1 MHATNRHSLSARC
14 ALAAAIVAPIGLG
27 TPPAHAD
34 AFSTYGDHYRAFA
47 TPPVGNGSFGV
58 TGDALPDGRLL
69 MVTGNSVFLESSA
82 GSAVFHEVA
91 LLDETRTGGSTDPAF
106 LTVSPD
112 GQRIA
117 IGTGF
122 GKPVAVFQTSA
133 LGTPN
138 APTTLTSGTLADYFA
153 VGHYD
158 GTWFDNTSLALTAG
172 EFGQPSFV
180 SMLDTTSTPHNPL
193 NETVVTNIL
202 GGSAGIAFDSAGRL
216 YTANGFAYGTG
227 SDTGNIRAFEPA
239 DWINGADFESDGT
252 LIGDILSGNA
262 LNMDADGNLF
272 VGGGDFNN
280 FDAGYLGVVHA
291 QAIAD
296 ALAGLGPIDPDN
308 PLHLARLD
316 PRLDGFGFFGSAFN
330 ASTGELYITDGAT
343 WYATV
348 PAPSSLAPLAAAGLL
363 ARRRRRD

>member
-1 MHATNRHSLSARC
+1 MSTTLRPSVAARSRC
-14 ALAAAIVAPIGLG
+14 ALVLSLVAAAAP
-27 TPPAHAD
+27 AMAD

-58 TGDALPDGRLL
+58 AGDALPDGRLL
-69 MVTGNSVFLESSA
+69 MVTGNSVFLESHA
-82 GSAVFHEVA
+82 GSAVFSEVA
-91 LLDETRTGGSTDPAF
+91 ILDASQTGGSTDPAF

-122 GKPVAVFQTSA
+122 GKPVAVFETNA

-138 APTTLTSGTLADYFA
+138 APTTLTSGTLADYFT
-153 VGHYD
+153 VGHFD

-180 SMLDTTSTPHNPL
+180 SMLDTTSAPDNPL
-193 NETVVTNIL
+193 NEPVVTNIL
-202 GGSAGIAFDSAGRL
+202 GGSAGVAFDSAGRL

-227 SDTGNIRAFEPA
+227 SDTGNIRVFEPA
-239 DWINGADFESDGT
+239 DWIGGVDFETGGT

-262 LNMDADGNLF
+262 LNIDADGNLF
-272 VGGGDFNN
+272 VGGGDFSN
-280 FDAGYLGVVHA
+280 FDAGYLGIINAH
-291 QAIAD
+291 AIAD
-296 ALAGLGPIDPDN
+296 ALAGAGPIDPHN

-330 ASTGELYITDGAT
+330 PATGELYITDGQT

-348 PAPSSLAPLAAAGLL
+348 PAPSSLALLAAAGLV

>member
-1 MHATNRHSLSARC
+1 MHATHRHSLSARC
-14 ALAAAIVAPIGLG
+14 GSPQPSSHRSARTPRPLSPTPSPPTATTTAPS
-27 TPPAHAD
+27 P
-34 AFSTYGDHYRAFA
+34 R
-47 TPPVGNGSFGV
+47 PPVGNGSFGV
-58 TGDALPDGRLL
+58 AGDALPDGRLL

-82 GSAVFHEVA
+82 GSAVFNEVA

-262 LNMDADGNLF
+262 
-272 VGGGDFNN
+272 
-280 FDAGYLGVVHA
+280 A
-291 QAIAD
+291 QHGRRRQP
-296 ALAGLGPIDPDN
+296 LRRRRGFQQLRRGL
-308 PLHLARLD
+308 
-316 PRLDGFGFFGSAFN
+316 PRRRPRPSHRRRPRRPRPHRPRQ
-330 ASTGELYITDGAT
+330 
-343 WYATV
+343 
-348 PAPSSLAPLAAAGLL
+348 PAPPRPPRPPPRRLRLLRQRLQRVHRRTLHHRRRHLVRHRPRPLVARA
-363 ARRRRRD
+363 ARRRRPPRPERAP

>member
-1 MHATNRHSLSARC
+1 ASQ
-14 ALAAAIVAPIGLG
+14 
-27 TPPAHAD
+27 
-34 AFSTYGDHYRAFA
+34 
-47 TPPVGNGSFGV
+47 
-58 TGDALPDGRLL
+58 
-69 MVTGNSVFLESSA
+69 
-82 GSAVFHEVA
+82 
-91 LLDETRTGGSTDPAF
+91 TGGSTDPAF

-117 IGTGF
+117 IGAGF
-122 GKPVAVFQTSA
+122 GKPVAVFETNA

-138 APTTLTSGTLADYFA
+138 APTTLTSGTLADYFT
-153 VGHYD
+153 VGHFD

-180 SMLDTTSTPHNPL
+180 SMLDTTSAPDNPL
-193 NETVVTNIL
+193 NEPVVTNIL
-202 GGSAGIAFDSAGRL
+202 GGSAGVVFDSAGRL

-227 SDTGNIRAFEPA
+227 SDTGNIRVFEAA
-239 DWINGADFESDGT
+239 DWLGGVDFETGGT
-252 LIGDILSGNA
+252 LIGDVLSGNA
-262 LNMDADGNLF
+262 LNIDADGNLF

-280 FDAGYLGVVHA
+280 FDAGYLGIINA

-296 ALAGLGPIDPDN
+296 ALAGSGPIDPDN

-330 ASTGELYITDGAT
+330 PATGELYITDGQT

-348 PAPSSLAPLAAAGLL
+348 PAPSSLALLAAAGLVS
-363 ARRRRRD
+363 RRRRRG